1 MTGRALVL
9 VVEDEPDVR
18 ELIAD
23 VLAEHGYEIEVA
35 PDGAAAL
42 QLSDQR
48 KYDLILSDLRMPKM
62 DGAALYWALQLRH
75 GSAMPRMIYVTGQA
89 HSLDYAGF
97 LAASRVPVLSKPFS
111 PEDLRQAVRQ
121 ALAKNNTPASDG
133 QSPRPSV
140 EGPYMDQGAGARSER
155 GLHRIGR
162 MFDTKIAIVVR
173 EDLAVVAEAEHHR
186 VPVRAGSSA
195 PREGLLGEPYEDA
208 AGNTYNPLAIQ
219 PMIMLLAPTP
229 TR

>member
-1 MTGRALVL
+1 MSLASPQPFARLAGESDLANATLQQPQDRGEAVTKRALVL

-23 VLAEHGYEIEVA
+23 VLAENGYEIEVA

-48 KYDLILSDLRMPKM
+48 QYDLILSDLRMPKM

-75 GSAMPRMIYVTGQA
+75 GTAMPPMIYVTGQA
-89 HSLDYAGF
+89 NSLDYAGF

-121 ALAKNNTPASDG
+121 ALA
-133 QSPRPSV
+133 
-140 EGPYMDQGAGARSER
+140 
-155 GLHRIGR
+155 
-162 MFDTKIAIVVR
+162 
-173 EDLAVVAEAEHHR
+173 
-186 VPVRAGSSA
+186 SSS
-195 PREGLLGEPYEDA
+195 
-208 AGNTYNPLAIQ
+208 
-219 PMIMLLAPTP
+219 
-229 TR
+229 

>member
-1 MTGRALVL
+1 MTKRALVL

-23 VLAEHGYEIEVA
+23 VLAENGYEIEVA

-42 QLSDQR
+42 Q
-48 KYDLILSDLRMPKM
+48 LSDLRMPKM

-75 GSAMPRMIYVTGQA
+75 GTAMPRMIYVTGQA

-121 ALAKNNTPASDG
+121 ALA
-133 QSPRPSV
+133 
-140 EGPYMDQGAGARSER
+140 
-155 GLHRIGR
+155 
-162 MFDTKIAIVVR
+162 
-173 EDLAVVAEAEHHR
+173 
-186 VPVRAGSSA
+186 SSS
-195 PREGLLGEPYEDA
+195 
-208 AGNTYNPLAIQ
+208 
-219 PMIMLLAPTP
+219 
-229 TR
+229 

>member
-1 MTGRALVL
+1 MGPSPHAFAKLGDMTGRALVL

-42 QLSDQR
+42 QLCDQR

-89 HSLDYAGF
+89 HSMAYVATWPTGCVRKTR
-97 LAASRVPVLSKPFS
+97 RVTIPKLP
-111 PEDLRQAVRQ
+111 P
-121 ALAKNNTPASDG
+121 PP
-133 QSPRPSV
+133 PR
-140 EGPYMDQGAGARSER
+140 
-155 GLHRIGR
+155 
-162 MFDTKIAIVVR
+162 
-173 EDLAVVAEAEHHR
+173 
-186 VPVRAGSSA
+186 SA
-195 PREGLLGEPYEDA
+195 
-208 AGNTYNPLAIQ
+208 Q
-219 PMIMLLAPTP
+219 
-229 TR
+229 